1 MFFIRKK
8 MPRSHALGEPLLH
21 ENHRKPVTRR
31 ELLGA
36 GLKTAPA
43 LVIGPAWLGAA
54 LKSPKAFAQYAADVT
69 ALSTPNQCGIASQST
84 GIPVV
89 CFDLAGGANLVGSEV
104 IVGTQGGQSNFLTTA
119 GYGKM
124 GLPGNMVP
132 TANSTFVSNTFGLL
146 WHSDG
151 AIYRGMLTTAT
162 TPATAAN
169 TNGAVICA
177 MSQNDTGQNTH
188 NPMYGIAMAGARGQL
203 LNLVGN
209 VSSVSGGNSA
219 AVPYM
224 INPLFQPTTIALPG
238 DDVALVST
246 GGAPADPVSVEVL
259 MSQARIS
266 GGSYT
271 NTQTVTTNVYTGGTT
286 GSTGSEFGGML
297 TAPTSSLGGVNLYNA
312 NGTTPT
318 LNEGILKNQV
328 RCAYMQAA
336 YTAATFGNPASL
348 DPTKDQNIV
357 GGATPIFTAAQ
368 MASDSDIQK
377 TASVMKLVI
386 NGFATAGTITLSGF
400 DYHDSTRATGETRN
414 FKAGQMI
421 GAVLEYA
428 QRVGK
433 PVMVYVF
440 SDGSLSSSS
449 MVDTSVAGRDK
460 LAWQGDNQ
468 SVASTFFL
476 VYNPGGRPQLLNG
489 VAGQQIG
496 YFTAGGAV
504 DPSSSPAANSVTQI
518 PEVMLL
524 NYLGLQGMTS
534 QFSSIFPTQG
544 LGGSSA
550 WSALTAF
557 APITTPIPPPP
568 TA

>member
-43 LVIGPAWLGAA
+43 MVVGPAFLGAM
-54 LKSPKAFAQYAADVT
+54 LRSKKAFADYAADVT
-69 ALSTPNQCGIASQST
+69 ALTTPNQCGISFQST
-84 GIPVV
+84 GLPVI

-104 IVGTQGGQSNFLTTA
+104 IVGTQGGQSNFLSTA

-124 GLPGNMVP
+124 GLPGSMVP
-132 TANSTFVSNTFGLL
+132 TANSTFVSSTFGLL

-151 AIYRGMLTTAT
+151 AILRGMLTKAT
-162 TPATAAN
+162 TPATASN

-177 MSQNDTGQNTH
+177 MSQNDTGQNPH
-188 NPMYGIAMAGARGQL
+188 NPMYGIAAAGARGQL

-219 AVPYM
+219 SVPYM
-224 INPLFQPTTIALPG
+224 INPLFQPTTIAVPS

-246 GGAPADPVSVEVL
+246 GGAAADPVSVEVL

-266 GGSYT
+266 GGST
-271 NTQTVTTNVYTGGTT
+271 VYTGGTA
-286 GSTGSEFGGML
+286 GSTGSEFTGML
-297 TAPTSSLGGVNLYNA
+297 RAPGSAAGVNLYNA

-318 LNEGILKNQV
+318 NMEGLLKNQV
-328 RCAYMQAA
+328 RCAYTQAA
-336 YTAATFGNPASL
+336 YTAAAFGNPASL
-348 DPTKDQNIV
+348 DPKQDTNII
-357 GGATPIFTAAQ
+357 GGATPIFTATDFQ
-368 MASDSDIQK
+368 DSDVQK

-386 NGFATAGTITLSGF
+386 NGYATAGTITMSGF

-428 QRVGK
+428 QRVGR
-433 PVMVYVF
+433 PVMIYVF

-449 MVDTSVAGRDK
+449 MIDTSAAGRDK

-476 VYNPGGRPQLLNG
+476 VYNPGSPPQLLNG

-496 YFTAGGAV
+496 YFTSDGAV
-504 DPSSSPAANSVTQI
+504 NASSSPAANSVTQI

-524 NYLGLQGMTS
+524 NYLGLQGMTN
-534 QFSSIFPTQG
+534 QFGTIFPQQG
-544 LGGSSA
+544 LGASSS
-550 WSALTAF
+550 WSGLTAF
-557 APITTPIPPPP
+557 APIMSPIPPP
-568 TA
+568 AS

>member
-8 MPRSHALGEPLLH
+8 MPRPHALGEPILH

-36 GLKTAPA
+36 GLKSAPA
-43 LVIGPAWLGAA
+43 LVVGPAWLGAM
-54 LKSPKAFAQYAADVT
+54 LKANKANGTTIPFDDDISKLLT
-69 ALSTPNQCGIASQST
+69 ATAGVPQCGISVSSNA
-84 GIPVV
+84 IPVI

-104 IVGTQGGQSNFLTTA
+104 LVGQKGGQANFLTTA

-132 TANSTFVSNTFGLL
+132 SANSAFVSSAFGLL

-151 AIYRGMLTTAT
+151 AILRGMLTKAT
-162 TPATAAN
+162 TAATAAN

-188 NPMYGIAMAGARGQL
+188 NPMYGITHIGARGSL

-219 AVPYM
+219 APPYM
-224 INPLFQPTTIALPG
+224 IDPLFQPTTISVTS

-246 GGAPADPVSVEVL
+246 GGTPADAVTIEVL
-259 MSQARIS
+259 ETQSRIS
-266 GGSYT
+266 GGWKPYQGASSD
-271 NTQTVTTNVYTGGTT
+271 GT
-286 GSTGSEFGGML
+286 EFGGML
-297 TAPTSSLGGVNLYNA
+297 APPQGGQAGVNMYASSSADEVL
-312 NGTTPT
+312 
-318 LNEGILKNQV
+318 LKGQV
-328 RCAYMQAA
+328 RCAYVGAA
-336 YTAATFGNPASL
+336 YTANTFGKPSSL
-348 DPTKDQNIV
+348 DPKQDPLIT
-357 GGATPIFTAAQ
+357 GGAAPIFTATDFQ
-368 MASDSDIQK
+368 DSDVQK
-377 TASVMKLVI
+377 TASVMKLVC
-386 NGFATAGTITLSGF
+386 NGFAAAGTITLGGY

-428 QRVGK
+428 QRVGTQL
-433 PVMVYVF
+433 MVYVF

-476 VYNPGGRPQLLNG
+476 VYNPTGRAPLANG
-489 VAGQQIG
+489 AAGQQIG
-496 YFTAGGAV
+496 YFTADGAV
-504 DPSSSPAANSVTQI
+504 DASSSPAANSVMQI

-524 NYLGLQGMTS
+524 NYMGLHGMTN
-534 QFSSIFPTQG
+534 QFGSFFPGQG
-544 LGGSSA
+544 LGASSA
-550 WSALTAF
+550 WAAMTAF
-557 APITTPIPPPP
+557 APIASPIKSS
-568 TA
+568 

>member
-1 MFFIRKK
+1 MFFIGKK
-8 MPRSHALGEPLLH
+8 MPRPHALGEPILH

-36 GLKTAPA
+36 GLRTAPA
-43 LVIGPAWLGAA
+43 VVIGPAWLGSL
-54 LKSPKAFAQYAADVT
+54 LKSGRANAVT
-69 ALSTPNQCGIASQST
+69 LDSDISDLINKSSASATNGVTQCGIAAGAS
-84 GIPVV
+84 GIPVI

-104 IVGTQGGQSNFLTTA
+104 IVGQKGGQANFLTTA

-132 TANSTFVSNTFGLL
+132 SANSALVSSTFGLL

-151 AIYRGMLTTAT
+151 AILRGMLTKAT

-177 MSQNDTGQNTH
+177 MSQNDTGQNPH
-188 NPMYGIAMAGARGQL
+188 NPMYGLAAVGARAKL

-219 AVPYM
+219 SVPYM
-224 INPLFQPTTIALPG
+224 INPLFQPTTISRAS

-259 MSQARIS
+259 EAQERIS
-266 GGSYT
+266 GGISA
-271 NTQTVTTNVYTGGTT
+271 YTGP
-286 GSTGSEFGGML
+286 GSTGSEFTGML
-297 TAPTSSLGGVNLYNA
+297 AQPTGSQAGVNLYDP
-312 NGTTPT
+312 GTGSATVA
-318 LNEGILKNQV
+318 EGALKNQV
-328 RCAYMQAA
+328 RCAYVGAA
-336 YTAATFGNPASL
+336 NTAASFGDPSAL

-357 GGATPIFTAAQ
+357 GGANPIFTATDFQ
-368 MASDSDIQK
+368 DSDIQK
-377 TASVMKLVI
+377 TASVMKLVC
-386 NGFATAGTITLSGF
+386 GGLAAAGTITLSGF

-428 QRVGK
+428 QRVGS
-433 PVMVYVF
+433 PLMVYVF

-449 MVDTSVAGRDK
+449 MVDTSAAGRNK

-476 VYNPGGRPQLLNG
+476 VYNPAGRPQLLNG
-489 VAGQQIG
+489 AAGQQIG
-496 YFTAGGAV
+496 YFTADGAV
-504 DPSSSPAANSVTQI
+504 DGSSSPAANSVVQI

-524 NYLGLQGMTS
+524 NYLGLHGMTS
-534 QFSSIFPTQG
+534 QFGSFFKMQG
-544 LGGSSA
+544 LGASTA
-550 WSALTAF
+550 WDSMTAF
-557 APITTPIPPPP
+557 APIAGAIPTPS
-568 TA
+568 

>member
-1 MFFIRKK
+1 MFFIGKK
-8 MPRSHALGEPLLH
+8 MPRPHALGEPILH

-43 LVIGPAWLGAA
+43 MVIGPAWLGSL
-54 LKSPKAFAQYAADVT
+54 LKSGRAKAGTLDADIADLINKSSVGATNGVT
-69 ALSTPNQCGIASQST
+69 QCGIASLST
-84 GIPVV
+84 GIPVI

-104 IVGTQGGQSNFLTTA
+104 IVGQKGGQSNFLTTA

-132 TANSTFVSNTFGLL
+132 SANSTLVSSTFGLL

-151 AIYRGMLTTAT
+151 AILRGMLTKAT

-177 MSQNDTGQNTH
+177 MSQNDTGQNPH
-188 NPMYGIAMAGARGQL
+188 NPMYGIAAVGARAKL

-219 AVPYM
+219 SVPYM
-224 INPLFQPTTIALPG
+224 INPLFQPTTISRAS

-259 MSQARIS
+259 EAQVRIS
-266 GGSYT
+266 GGASP
-271 NTQTVTTNVYTGGTT
+271 YTGPS
-286 GSTGSEFGGML
+286 STGSEFIGML
-297 TAPTSSLGGVNLYNA
+297 KQPTSQAGVDLYDSNGGP
-312 NGTTPT
+312 TTVA
-318 LNEGILKNQV
+318 EGALKNQV
-328 RCAYMQAA
+328 RCAYVGAA
-336 YTAATFGNPASL
+336 YTANAFGDPSAL
-348 DPTKDQNIV
+348 DPTKDQNII
-357 GGATPIFTAAQ
+357 GGANPIFTAADFQ
-368 MASDSDIQK
+368 DSDIQK
-377 TASVMKLVI
+377 TASVMKLVC
-386 NGFATAGTITLSGF
+386 NGFAAAGTITLSGY

-428 QRVGK
+428 QRVGS
-433 PVMVYVF
+433 PLMVYVF

-449 MVDTSVAGRDK
+449 MVDTSAAGRNK

-489 VAGQQIG
+489 AAGQQIG
-496 YFTAGGAV
+496 YFTADGAV
-504 DPSSSPAANSVTQI
+504 DGSSSPAANSVVQI

-524 NYLGLQGMTS
+524 NYLGLHGMTS
-534 QFSSIFPTQG
+534 QFGSFFPMQG
-544 LGGSSA
+544 LGASSA
-550 WSALTAF
+550 WSAMTAF
-557 APITTPIPPPP
+557 APIAPAIPTPS
-568 TA
+568 

>member
-8 MPRSHALGEPLLH
+8 MPRPHALGEPILH
-21 ENHRKPVTRR
+21 SDHRKPVTRR

-54 LKSPKAFAQYAADVT
+54 LKANKANAQATSLDADIANLLT
-69 ALSTPNQCGIASQST
+69 KDSNNIQQCGIATNSS
-84 GIPVV
+84 GIPVI
-89 CFDLAGGANLVGSEV
+89 CFDLAGGANLIGSEV
-104 IVGTQGGQSNFLTTA
+104 IVGTQGGQANFLTTA

-132 TANSTFVSNTFGLL
+132 TAGSTFVNSTFGLL

-151 AIYRGMLTTAT
+151 AILRGMLTKAT
-162 TPATAAN
+162 TPATAAG

-177 MSQNDTGQNTH
+177 MSQNDTGQNPH
-188 NPMYGIAMAGARGQL
+188 NPMYGIAMTGSRGTL

-219 AVPYM
+219 SVPYM
-224 INPLFQPTTIALPG
+224 INPLFQPTTISLPS
-238 DDVALVST
+238 DDVALVSS

-259 MSQARIS
+259 ETQSRIS
-266 GGSYT
+266 GGRAA
-271 NTQTVTTNVYTGGTT
+271 YTGPA
-286 GSTGSEFGGML
+286 STGTEFVGMMAQPNGSQ
-297 TAPTSSLGGVNLYNA
+297 TGVNLYA
-312 NGTTPT
+312 TGGGSPTTQ
-318 LNEGILKNQV
+318 EGALKNQV
-328 RCAYMQAA
+328 RCAYVQAA
-336 YTAATFGNPASL
+336 YTAYKFGTPSAL
-348 DPTKDQNIV
+348 DPTQDPNIT
-357 GGATPIFTAAQ
+357 GSNGKPAIFSGTDFQ
-368 MASDSDIQK
+368 DSDIQK
-377 TASVMKLVI
+377 TASVMKLVL
-386 NGFATAGTITLSGF
+386 NGFAAAGTITLSGF

-414 FKAGQMI
+414 FKAGEMI

-428 QRVGK
+428 QRVGS
-433 PVMVYVF
+433 PVMIYVF

-449 MVDTSVAGRDK
+449 MVDTSAAGRDK

-468 SVASTFFL
+468 TVASTFFL
-476 VYNPGGRPQLLNG
+476 VYNPAGRPTLANG

-496 YFTAGGAV
+496 YFTSDGAV

-524 NYLGLQGMTS
+524 NYMALNGQAS
-534 QFSSIFPTQG
+534 QFSTIFPQQG
-544 LGGSSA
+544 LGSA
-550 WSALTAF
+550 SAQAALTAF
-557 APITTPIPPPP
+557 NSIK
-568 TA
+568 